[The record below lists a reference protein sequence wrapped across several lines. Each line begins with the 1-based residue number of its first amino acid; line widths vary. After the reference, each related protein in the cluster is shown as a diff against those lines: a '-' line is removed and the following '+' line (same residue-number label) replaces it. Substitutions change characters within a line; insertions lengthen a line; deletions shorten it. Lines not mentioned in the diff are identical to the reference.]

1 MNIIN
6 DKILR
11 RFSKLVAF
19 STLILIFIGALIKS
33 HEVGLSVP
41 DWPTSYGYNMFT
53 FPYSQWVGGIF
64 FEHGH
69 RLFATLVGF
78 LTLVQSILLAF
89 SSKPLWLK
97 KLGFFSLFLVIT
109 QGLLGGITVI
119 FFLPP
124 IISIA
129 HGILAQTFFVVT
141 ILIAYCLSKTFHS
154 YKKIKYSIDLRNGAL
169 ALGIS
174 VYIQLIL
181 GALMRHT
188 ASGLAIPDFP
198 KMGGQ
203 WIPSFSDKMMNNI
216 NVMLF
221 ELDQDLVTRAQ
232 SITHFLHR
240 FGAVIVIS
248 VLVYFTIVYKK
259 MMVLDRV
266 SLKNLYLI
274 IGIVIIQSSLGIFTV
289 LSQKS
294 PYIASMHVVTG
305 ASLLGATFLFI
316 LNTHPNEL
324 KNWRS

>member
-1 MNIIN
+1 MNIVN

-11 RFSKLVAF
+11 RFSKLLVF
-19 STLILIFIGALIKS
+19 STLFLIFAGALIKS

-78 LTLVQSILLAF
+78 LTLIQSVLLTF

-97 KLGFFSLFLVIT
+97 KLGFFSLFLVT
-109 QGLLGGITVI
+109 VQGLLGGITVL
-119 FFLPP
+119 FYLPP
-124 IISIA
+124 QVSIA
-129 HGILAQTFFVVT
+129 HGVLAQTFFIVT
-141 ILIAYCLSKTFHS
+141 IIIAYVLSKTFHS
-154 YKKIKYSIDLRNGAL
+154 YQKKKYSLGLRNGAL
-169 ALGIS
+169 AIGIS

-181 GALMRHT
+181 GALVRHT

-203 WIPSFSDKMMNNI
+203 WLPTFSDKMMNNI
-216 NVMLF
+216 NVILF
-221 ELDQDLVTRAQ
+221 EFDQDLVIRAQ
-232 SITHFLHR
+232 SIAHFLHR

-248 VLVYFTIVYKK
+248 VLVYFTIIYRK
-259 MMVLDRV
+259 MIVLDKV

-274 IGIVIIQSSLGIFTV
+274 IGIVIIQSSLGIATV

-305 ASLLGATFLFI
+305 ASLLGAAFLFI